1 MRRSVFVIAAALAL
15 AAPVAAQS
23 PLLAQAI
30 EAGQIGERY
39 DGYMG
44 TVGEA
49 PPAVDWCRGSR
60 CRRKMPLQVA
70 PSVFVTVEKA
80 GWAS

>member
-1 MRRSVFVIAAALAL
+1 MNPLSRLTGKVHLSGGGRYSACRSSYP
-15 AAPVAAQS
+15 PVLKIRGAF
-23 PLLAQAI
+23 L
-30 EAGQIGERY
+30 
-39 DGYMG
+39 DNF
-44 TVGEA
+44 EA

>member
-1 MRRSVFVIAAALAL
+1 MNPLSRLTGTARLSGGGRYSACRSSYPPILKIRGAFL
-15 AAPVAAQS
+15 
-23 PLLAQAI
+23 
-30 EAGQIGERY
+30 
-39 DGYMG
+39 DNF
-44 TVGEA
+44 EA
-49 PPAVDWCRGSR
+49 PPAVGWSTGSR